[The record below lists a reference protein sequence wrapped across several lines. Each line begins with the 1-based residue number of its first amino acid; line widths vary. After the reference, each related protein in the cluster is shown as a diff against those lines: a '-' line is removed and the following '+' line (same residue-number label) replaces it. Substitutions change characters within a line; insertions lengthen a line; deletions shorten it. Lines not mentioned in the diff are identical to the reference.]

1 MTAATP
7 SSGKAGSTRGEA
19 EGNGHHDTI
28 LQMAGIRF
36 TLLNTFCLTVIT
48 ISLAAAPSA
57 AQDAELSRLQRD
69 WAMRFFEPDAHMELA
84 KYYRAK
90 GDLINAFYVL
100 ENARRNRFEAEV
112 FDAAFLK
119 HFGGFAPLD
128 NSPAEE
134 QKYLALRSKSP
145 EDTTVITHLADIYV
159 SRNDLVKAEPLFK
172 EVLAKDPRNATAVGA
187 LAEIYRRQNRLN
199 EAAKI
204 RDDYAAKFPTESY
217 SYRLRIGRIA
227 ETDNAAARKLLDEA
241 LKAYPSDPELI
252 NFAAFFAESDGK
264 LDEAEKLHVRAAEL
278 GKGNTHIQ
286 ARAAIFFRTKRNDK
300 KTALKYYLNTYFLD
314 PHAHFD
320 GHAEAKVAGINGEL
334 SKERVER
341 EFDPAGKNAALL
353 DDPNPMVVLFTLAKL
368 QEKWDATDR
377 EAFVRMLR
385 HDDVLVRWSA
395 MLTLRE
401 KEGPIFVPVIKRLLA
416 DDDLRV
422 RGLAMYLAVSVLKEK
437 SFPGARTLL
446 SSDSQL
452 LRFDAV
458 SALLMYG
465 GEEGEKI
472 VREHAAKERSSYL
485 LKMIEAGLNQRSN

>member
-1 MTAATP
+1 MTAARP
-7 SSGKAGSTRGEA
+7 VLIA
-19 EGNGHHDTI
+19 TI
-28 LQMAGIRF
+28 
-36 TLLNTFCLTVIT
+36 CSTVIALGFAGA
-48 ISLAAAPSA
+48 SVA

-100 ENARRNRFEAEV
+100 ENARRHRFETEV

-134 QKYLALRSKSP
+134 QKYLALRSNSP
-145 EDTTVITHLADIYV
+145 DDIKVITHLADIYV
-159 SRNDLVKAEPLFK
+159 SRNDFAKAEPLFK
-172 EVLAKDPRNATAVGA
+172 EVLVKDPRNATAVGA
-187 LAEIYRRQNRLN
+187 LAEIYSRQNKT
-199 EAAKI
+199 EDAMKV
-204 RDDYAAKFPTESY
+204 RDDFAAKFPKEAY
-217 SYRLRIGRIA
+217 SYWLRIARLA
-227 ETDNAAARKLLDEA
+227 EKDNAAARKLLDEG
-241 LKAYPSDPELI
+241 LKAYPANPDLI
-252 NFAAFFAESDGK
+252 NLAAFFAEYDGK
-264 LDEAEKLHVRAAEL
+264 LDEAEKLHVKAAEL
-278 GKGNTHIQ
+278 GKSNTHIQ

-334 SKERVER
+334 SKDRVER
-341 EFDPAGKNAALL
+341 EFDPVGKNKALL
-353 DDPNPMVVLFTLAKL
+353 DDPNPIVVLLTLARL
-368 QEKWDATDR
+368 QEKWDQSDR
-377 EAFVRMLR
+377 HIFIQMMR
-385 HDDVLVRWSA
+385 HDDVTVRWSA
-395 MLTLRE
+395 MLTLRQKEDLTFLPALE
-401 KEGPIFVPVIKRLLA
+401 KLLA

-422 RGLAMYLAVSVLKEK
+422 RGLAIYLAVSMLKEK
-437 SFPGARTLL
+437 SFPDARKLL

-465 GEEGEKI
+465 GEEGKKV
-472 VREHAAKERSSYL
+472 VREHAAKERNSYL
-485 LKMIEAGLNQRSN
+485 LKMIEAGLNPRGN